1 MLCVVRAW
9 LLKKCATFGL
19 FEWLI
24 FIHWLLPTQNQ
35 VVKRG
40 AWWDEGSGE
49 RLTILDLGS
58 AFVTV
63 DRGSTEFII
72 IIIIDIATITR
83 FADSLRAAESLA
95 VKAAMGSISFI
106 VKLLLNLALH
116 CQRRFKVC

>member
-1 MLCVVRAW
+1 MAHFYPLVTAYT
-9 LLKKCATFGL
+9 KS
-19 FEWLI
+19 
-24 FIHWLLPTQNQ
+24 

-95 VKAAMGSISFI
+95 VRAAMGSISFI

>member
-1 MLCVVRAW
+1 MLCVVRVW
-9 LLKKCATFGL
+9 LLKKCAIFGL

-95 VKAAMGSISFI
+95 VRAAMGSIGFI